1 MEQREEELLRIFAA
15 SVRELLKRSALDYD
29 KLQEVRLRVQAPL
42 LIRYGN
48 IEYYIG
54 VDGRLRGEQKDAYIV
69 QKADIK
75 ETVEYISQYS
85 LYAYEEEIRQGFITI
100 QGGHRVGMA
109 DRKSVV

>member
-54 VDGRLRGEQKDAYIV
+54 VDGR
-69 QKADIK
+69 
-75 ETVEYISQYS
+75 
-85 LYAYEEEIRQGFITI
+85 
-100 QGGHRVGMA
+100 
-109 DRKSVV
+109 DRKSVE